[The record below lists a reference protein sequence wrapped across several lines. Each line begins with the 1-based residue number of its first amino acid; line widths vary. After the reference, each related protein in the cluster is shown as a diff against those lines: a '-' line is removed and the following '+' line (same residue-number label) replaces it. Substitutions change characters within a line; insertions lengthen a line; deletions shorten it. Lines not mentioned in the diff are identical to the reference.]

1 MLGEKGF
8 ADQHPVEFPVANYPL
23 SLPSNHPLTWLL
35 DPHSPRGQPYREA
48 GLIYTVQALEA
59 LGRTGTAIDIGANV
73 GDTCA
78 IIHRL
83 SRLSILCIE
92 ASDFFFPYLQTN
104 IRRHFAARAVAHQR
118 FVVARPEDLPTGLYH
133 EHGTA
138 RPVADPPTES
148 CGALVMAE
156 LLEMADPVALL
167 KIDVD
172 GLDLELVDA
181 ALAHRQP
188 RFPIYFEIEMHG
200 ATLDKVRAYGAQ
212 AQLLF
217 ARAAAA
223 GYDMA
228 WLWDDRGRFY
238 GRIDTADSAALANAL
253 NYMGHFQQRPVW
265 GFDVCLVHRDD
276 GALAAELARRLSVNA
291 VVPLR

>member
-8 ADQHPVEFPVANYPL
+8 ADQHPVEFAVANYPL

-73 GDTCA
+73 GDSCA

-83 SRLSILCIE
+83 SRLSILCLE
-92 ASDFFFPYLQTN
+92 ASDFFFRYLETN
-104 IRRHFAARAVAHQR
+104 IRRHFSGRATAHHAFAVARAGESAV
-118 FVVARPEDLPTGLYH
+118 GLYH
-133 EHGTA
+133 AEGTA
-138 RPVADPPTES
+138 RPVADPPTET
-148 CGALVMAE
+148 CGTLVLAD
-156 LLEMADPVALL
+156 LLDEAGQVALL
-167 KIDVD
+167 KIDID

-181 ALAHRQP
+181 ALAHGRP
-188 RFPIYFEIEMHG
+188 RFPIYFEMELFG
-200 ATLDKVRAYGAQ
+200 DTLEKVRAYGVQAQ
-212 AQLLF
+212 ALF

-223 GYDMA
+223 GYSTA
-228 WLWDDRGRFY
+228 WFWDDRGRFH
-238 GRIDTADSAALANAL
+238 GRIDTTDSTALINAL

-265 GFDVCLVHRDD
+265 GFDVCLVHGEDRP
-276 GALAAELARRLSVNA
+276 LTQELERRLSVNA